1 MNFYIAFIVF
11 IFGLII
17 GSFLNCLIWRLH
29 KEESMWGRSYCPKC
43 KKQIAWRDNVPVF
56 SYLFLLGKC
65 RHCKKKISWQYP
77 VVEFV
82 TGVLFVIAFL
92 INFETMEYLKII
104 RDLLIISVMII
115 IFVYDLRWYMILDIV
130 TLPAIII
137 FFIINLF
144 LGFPWLG
151 MLVAGFVGGGFFLAQ
166 FIVSKGRWIGG
177 GDIRLGLLMGVALG
191 RLDLLILAL
200 MLSYFSGSIIGVF
213 LILFKKRKWSSE
225 VPFGVFLSISTL
237 VALFWGDIIVNWY
250 LNMI

>member
-144 LGFPWLG
+144 LGFSWLG